1 MSTAANGKATMN
13 VTETDIAIA
22 EALYPILVE
31 CARSEPIRTLTY
43 GDLLATAKSRQQD
56 DHPVQNAIPVSLG
69 RRLDVIRLFIAEQK
83 LPNLTSLIVNAG
95 TGEVGAAFGKNPE
108 EAREQVAA
116 FDWDKVSDQ
125 FSLKLAGLKKS
136 AEARARPK
144 LSRAEA
150 KDAMA
155 RYYQKNRTQLP
166 HGIERKR
173 DEIIASIMSGAT
185 PEDAFQAASS

>member
-1 MSTAANGKATMN
+1 MN
-13 VTETDIAIA
+13 VTEIDIAIA
-22 EALYPILVE
+22 EALYPVLVE

-43 GDLLATAKSRQQD
+43 GDLIATAKSRQPD

-83 LPNLTSLIVNAG
+83 LPNLTSLIVNAD
-95 TGEVGAAFGKNPE
+95 TGEVGSAFGLNAV
-108 EAREQVAA
+108 EARAQVAA
-116 FDWDKVSDQ
+116 FDWNAVSDQ

-144 LSRAEA
+144 ISRAEA

-155 RYYQKNRTQLP
+155 LYYQQNRSQFP
-166 HGIERKR
+166 QGIERKR
-173 DEIIASIMSGAT
+173 DEIIALIMRGAT